1 MVEKIVPYSNLKL
14 NFKPE
19 KKEVS
24 FKDTKI
30 LINQY
35 ITTKDA
41 YDLLMISLEEA
52 KEDGYYN
59 PFTLDIYFHLN
70 IVYMFTNIHFTPED
84 KEDPFALYD
93 VLESNGFIDMVL
105 SNIPDDIYS
114 KLMGML
120 EDIVEKAEKY
130 NISTACI
137 LENIITVLP
146 KNAEAAAELI
156 NNVDLEKDEA
166 VRRFAI
172 AANGGRDITTNLPVT
187 E

>member
-41 YDLLMISLEEA
+41 YDLLMISLQEA

-70 IVYMFTNIHFTPED
+70 LVYMFTNVHFSPED

-93 VLESNGFIDMVL
+93 VLDFNGFIDMVL
-105 SNIPDDIYS
+105 ENIPDDIYS
-114 KLMGML
+114 KLINML
-120 EDIVEKAEKY
+120 EEIVGKAEKY

-137 LENIITVLP
+137 LNEIITDLP
-146 KNAEAAAELI
+146 KNAAAAADI
-156 NNVDLEKDEA
+156 VNNFDPNKYEA
-166 VRRFAI
+166 VQRFAV
-172 AANGGRDITTNLPVT
+172 AANGGRDIKTNLPVT

>member
-70 IVYMFTNIHFTPED
+70 LVYMFTNVYFSPED

-93 VLESNGFIDMVL
+93 VLDFNGFIDMVL
-105 SNIPDDIYS
+105 ENIPDDIYS
-114 KLMGML
+114 KLMNML
-120 EDIVEKAEKY
+120 EEIVEKAEKY

-137 LENIITVLP
+137 LNEIITDLP
-146 KNAEAAAELI
+146 KNAAAAADII
-156 NNVDLEKDEA
+156 NNFDPNKYEA
-166 VRRFAI
+166 VQRFAI
-172 AANGGRDITTNLPVT
+172 AANGGRDIKTNLPVT

>member
-1 MVEKIVPYSNLKL
+1 
-14 NFKPE
+14 
-19 KKEVS
+19 
-24 FKDTKI
+24 
-30 LINQY
+30 
-35 ITTKDA
+35 
-41 YDLLMISLEEA
+41 
-52 KEDGYYN
+52 
-59 PFTLDIYFHLN
+59 
-70 IVYMFTNIHFTPED
+70 MFTNIHFTPED

-137 LENIITVLP
+137 LDNIITNLP
-146 KNAEAAAELI
+146 KNAAAAAEI
-156 NNVDLEKDEA
+156 VNNFDPNKYEA
-166 VRRFAI
+166 VQRFAV
-172 AANGGRDITTNLPVT
+172 AANGGRDIKTNLPVT

>member
-41 YDLLMISLEEA
+41 YDLLMISLQEA

-70 IVYMFTNIHFTPED
+70 LVYMFTNVHFSPED

-93 VLESNGFIDMVL
+93 VLDFNGFIDMVL
-105 SNIPDDIYS
+105 ENIPDDIYS
-114 KLMGML
+114 KLMNIL
-120 EDIVEKAEKY
+120 EEIVEKAEKY

-137 LENIITVLP
+137 LNEIITDLP
-146 KNAEAAAELI
+146 KNAAAAAEI
-156 NNVDLEKDEA
+156 VNNFDPNKYEA
-166 VRRFAI
+166 VQRFAV
-172 AANGGRDITTNLPVT
+172 AANGGRDIKTNLPVT